1 MTDEI
6 PVEIWLDDS
15 GSGEGCI
22 KRFSRAISVVV
33 AETEQEV
40 GPAFGAIEAARAAG
54 RYLAGYFA
62 YELGYVLEPRLRP
75 LLPSKRDV
83 PLLWFGVFDACETLK
98 EEAAADFLNSHLEG
112 QVYTGPLRHEWE
124 QDEYTVKFQKARALI
139 EAGDIYQ
146 TNLSL
151 RSRFASIGDAA
162 TLYARLREY
171 SKVAHGAYLHDGAR
185 HILSLSPE
193 LFFSISSDGKIVA
206 KPMKGTAPRSKEPIE
221 DDTFRRMLQN
231 SAKDRA
237 ENLMIVDLLR
247 NDLGRVG
254 VTGSVEVEDLFNVES
269 YPTVHQMV
277 STVRAQMK
285 PAVSVDELMRAIFPC
300 GSVTGAPKIRAMEV
314 IRDLEESPRGI
325 YCGAIGYFAPDGT
338 ASFNV
343 AIRTITI
350 SDGCGELG
358 IGGAIVHDSGAAS
371 EYDECLLKARYFEI
385 SRRPVELLETLRF
398 SPNEGFIRLE
408 LHLDR
413 MQRSAGA
420 FSIPF
425 DASRARTALSNC
437 VADFRSELRVRLAL
451 SEEGEFA
458 CTASDLPPKKEP
470 FWRFAISESRVSSQ
484 NALLHH
490 KTSWRGFYDT
500 ALDSYPNCDEVVFL
514 NEHGRLTEGCRT
526 NLFIRRGGRLVTP
539 REKDGLLPG
548 CLRRELIDKG
558 LCEESEIYLD
568 DLRTAND
575 LFLGNSLRGL
585 IRAVLVQ
592 I

>member
-1 MTDEI
+1 MTDGM
-6 PVEIWLDDS
+6 PVEIWLDDV
-15 GSGEGCI
+15 GSGKGCI

-40 GPAFGAIEAARAAG
+40 RAAFSAIEASRAAG

-75 LLPSKRDV
+75 FLPSNRDV
-83 PLLWFGVFDACETLK
+83 PLLWFGVFDDCETL
-98 EEAAADFLNSHLEG
+98 EGEAATDFLNSHLEDR
-112 QVYTGPLRHEWE
+112 VYTGPLRHEW
-124 QDEYTVKFQKARALI
+124 QQNEYTAKFHKTRDLI

-146 TNLSL
+146 TNLSF

-162 TLYARLREY
+162 TLYVRLREH
-171 SKVAHGAYLHDGAR
+171 SQVAHGAYLHDGKR

-193 LFFSISSDGKIVA
+193 LFFSISSDGKMVA
-206 KPMKGTAPRSKEPIE
+206 KPMKGTAPRSMDSIE
-221 DDTFRRMLQN
+221 DDNFRRTLQN
-231 SAKDRA
+231 SIKDRA

-254 VTGSVEVEDLFNVES
+254 VTGSVSVEDLFTVES

-277 STVRAQMK
+277 STVRTQMK
-285 PAVSVDELMRAIFPC
+285 PGVSVDELMRALFPC

-350 SDGCGELG
+350 SGDRGELG
-358 IGGAIVHDSGAAS
+358 IGGAIVHDSDAAS
-371 EYDECLLKARYFEI
+371 EYNECLLKGRYFEA
-385 SRRPVELLETLRF
+385 SRKPIELLETLRF
-398 SPNEGFIRLE
+398 SPNEGFTRLE

-413 MQRSAGA
+413 MQRSADA

-425 DASRARTALSNC
+425 DASRARAVLSKC
-437 VADFRSELRVRLAL
+437 VAGLRSELRVRLVL
-451 SEEGEFA
+451 SEEGEFS
-458 CTASDLPPKKEP
+458 CTASDLLPNKEL
-470 FWRFAISESRVSSQ
+470 WRFAISEAGVSSQ
-484 NALLHH
+484 NVLLHH
-490 KTSWRGFYDT
+490 KTSWREFYDA
-500 ALDSYPNCDEVVFL
+500 ALDSYPACDEVVFL

-526 NLFIRRGGRLVTP
+526 NLFLRRGELLVTP
-539 REKDGLLPG
+539 KEKDGLLPG
-548 CLRRELIDKG
+548 CLRRELIDRG
-558 LCEESEIYLD
+558 LCEESEIYPD
-568 DLRTAND
+568 DLRTAD
-575 LFLGNSLRGL
+575 DVFLGNSLRGL

-592 I
+592 P